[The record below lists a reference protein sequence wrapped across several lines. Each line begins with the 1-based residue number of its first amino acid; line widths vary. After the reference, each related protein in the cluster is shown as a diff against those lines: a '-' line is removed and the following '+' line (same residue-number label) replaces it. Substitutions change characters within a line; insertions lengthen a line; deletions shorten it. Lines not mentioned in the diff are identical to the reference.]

1 MSPAFASVPAFVRAF
16 RAAAGRVRARA
27 ARGALP
33 LFAAAVLSTTTGTL
47 GCSSVGGSAVR
58 TGAVQFPAYEGP
70 VAVYAMGQPPPGA
83 IDLGVVEVHALQSE
97 GTVDV
102 LVPRFVQKV
111 AEIGG
116 DVAVIEGVRARFDL
130 VGRPR
135 LETFYYACGM
145 GATCAGTRMYNT
157 TEEQVMVSVFGHA
170 YRAASSKAPLPASPP
185 PASPAPPPLAPE
197 PPDGTDDAPESV
209 EPSSPSSA
217 SRATPRD
224 PAAKDFAG

>member
-1 MSPAFASVPAFVRAF
+1 MPTALASGSAFARVVRAVG
-16 RAAAGRVRARA
+16 GRVRVLVVRA
-27 ARGALP
+27 SVAALP
-33 LFAAAVLSTTTGTL
+33 IVAVSAV

-58 TGAVQFPAYEGP
+58 TGPVQFPSYDGP

-102 LVPRFVQKV
+102 LVPQFVRKV

-116 DVAVIEGVRARFDL
+116 DVAVIEGIRARFDL

-157 TEEQVMVSVFGHA
+157 TEEQVLVSVFGHA
-170 YRAASSKAPLPASPP
+170 YRAASANA
-185 PASPAPPPLAPE
+185 PAPPAPLTEPAPPAEPAPPDVTDEEPSPPE
-197 PPDGTDDAPESV
+197 PAPSLT
-209 EPSSPSSA
+209 PSSA
-217 SRATPRD
+217 SRTSPPAR
-224 PAAKDFAG
+224 AAKDSAG